1 VISFD
6 EALQRLGTVLSLPIE
21 PSAEGTVQL
30 LFDGELP
37 LVLEAQ
43 GEYGVYLYSI
53 LGNVPPE
60 GVDTLFASLLS
71 AQYFGRETGEACFGL
86 DTRRRELLLHR
97 QLNLR
102 KHDFNEFRAAVE
114 RFVAAAR
121 LWSRRLSGGLQA
133 SEGLPLATDPPQPDP
148 QSAPELADRGL
159 FNASLRV

>member
-1 VISFD
+1 MISFD

-37 LVLEAQ
+37 VVLEAQ
-43 GEYGVYLYSI
+43 GEYGVYLYSV
-53 LGNVPPE
+53 LGQVPPGDVE
-60 GVDTLFASLLS
+60 AMFANLLS

-102 KHDFNEFRAAVE
+102 KHDFDEFRAAVE

-121 LWSRRLSGGLQA
+121 VWSRRLSGTA
-133 SEGLPLATDPPQPDP
+133 QPTEA
-148 QSAPELADRGL
+148 QSASVNSSTSVSGL
-159 FNASLRV
+159 DQALLNASLRA

>member
-43 GEYGVYLYSI
+43 GEYGVYLYSVVGH
-53 LGNVPPE
+53 LPPDNAE
-60 GVDTLFASLLS
+60 GLFASLLS

-86 DTRRRELLLHR
+86 DSRRRELLLHR

-102 KHDFNEFRAAVE
+102 KHDFDEFRAAVE

-121 LWSRRLSGGLQA
+121 VWSRRLSGAVQS
-133 SEGLPLATDPPQPDP
+133 SEAGLATTKSSTSGSRLDQ
-148 QSAPELADRGL
+148 ALL
-159 FNASLRV
+159 NASLQA

>member
-1 VISFD
+1 MISFD

-37 LVLEAQ
+37 VVLEAQ
-43 GEYGVYLYSI
+43 GEYGVYLYSV
-53 LGNVPPE
+53 LGQVPPGDVE
-60 GVDTLFASLLS
+60 AMFANLLS

-102 KHDFNEFRAAVE
+102 KHDFDEFRAAVE

-121 LWSRRLSGGLQA
+121 VWSRRLSGTAQSPEA
-133 SEGLPLATDPPQPDP
+133 
-148 QSAPELADRGL
+148 QSASVNSSTSVSGL
-159 FNASLRV
+159 DQALLNASLRA

>member
-37 LVLEAQ
+37 VVLEAQ
-43 GEYGVYLYSI
+43 GEYGVYLYSV
-53 LGNVPPE
+53 LGQVPPGDVE
-60 GVDTLFASLLS
+60 AMFANLLS

-102 KHDFNEFRAAVE
+102 KHDFDEFRASSV
-114 RFVAAAR
+114 
-121 LWSRRLSGGLQA
+121 
-133 SEGLPLATDPPQPDP
+133 T
-148 QSAPELADRGL
+148 
-159 FNASLRV
+159 